1 MGVGKK
7 KRRAVGVVRV
17 NELESAESAHG
28 LKVKEDEWRRKGKWK
43 ENEICRMPEL
53 DFGGESQMVGF
64 N

>member
-1 MGVGKK
+1 M
-7 KRRAVGVVRV
+7 GVVRV